1 MKVRGFIVALLG
13 LLPLAPA
20 LANTEKPNILVIV
33 ADDMGFNDI
42 QPFGQKVIRTPVLQ
56 ELADRG
62 QRFSNFHVHPTCSP
76 TRAQLLTGVD
86 NHLAG
91 MGAMGEFTVPEMD
104 KYPDSYIGA
113 TNDKV
118 NTFAEVLSGE
128 GYATFM
134 AGKWHLGAK
143 LEQLPPAKGFKQ
155 SFVLVDSGAS
165 HWDDDGLLGVAPVA
179 RFTEN
184 GKPVAR
190 DTGEFSSDLYT
201 KHFIRYM
208 DQALEQGKP
217 FMGYLAFQ
225 AMHDPLHAPA
235 SYIEAYKGKFA
246 KGYDQARKE
255 NFENMKRAGVVP
267 QHTKMSEADPM
278 FKPWAALDGQERA
291 EQERLM
297 EIYAAMITNMDDN
310 IGKVLARLK
319 ETGQLD
325 NTYIFFMSD
334 NGPSGAYMSFYPGNA
349 DGTWIRKQFD
359 TSFENLGLP
368 KSFAG
373 VGPGWAYASSAPF
386 RLIKTFMTEGGT
398 ISPLIVSGPKVQGA
412 GTINDSYLG
421 VEDIFPTVLELA
433 GAERGSHRNNIPLAP
448 LKGVSMKPI
457 LAGDAVS
464 VRPED
469 FERGAEL
476 FGHKEY
482 RKGKWRISWL
492 PKPFGEE
499 RWQLFDMDA
508 DRGETN
514 DLSDRYP
521 ELTRELA
528 GKYDKWAKDNNVMDW
543 DQAYL
548 SANFYGYYDWRK
560 GMPVQIK
567 GTP

>member
-1 MKVRGFIVALLG
+1 MRVRSFMMTLLG

-20 LANTEKPNILVIV
+20 QANPEKPNILVIV

-42 QPFGQKVIRTPVLQ
+42 QPFGQDIIRTPVLQ
-56 ELADRG
+56 EIADRG

-86 NHLAG
+86 NHMAG
-91 MGAMGEFTVPEMD
+91 MGAMGEYYVPEMD
-104 KYPDSYIGA
+104 KYPGSYIGA

-118 NTFAEVLSGE
+118 NTFAEVLE
-128 GYATFM
+128 DAGYATFM
-134 AGKWHLGAK
+134 AGKWHLGGK
-143 LEQLPPAKGFKQ
+143 PEQLPPTKGFEQ

-165 HWDDDGLLGVAPVA
+165 HWDDKGLLSVVPVS
-179 RFTEN
+179 RFVEN
-184 GKPVAR
+184 GKSVAR

-201 KHFIRYM
+201 NKFIQYM

-217 FMGYLAFQ
+217 FIGYLAFQ

-235 SYIEAYKGKFA
+235 SYIEPYKGKFA
-246 KGYDQARKE
+246 KGYDQARKD
-255 NFENMKRAGVVP
+255 NFENMKQAGVVP
-267 QHTKMSEADPM
+267 KHTKMGDAAPL
-278 FKPWAALDGQERA
+278 FKPWAELGEQEKA

-319 ETGQLD
+319 EAGQMN

-349 DGTWIRKQFD
+349 DGVWIRKQFD

-368 KSFAG
+368 NSFSG

-398 ISPLIVSGPKVQGA
+398 LSPLIVSGPKVERAGA
-412 GTINDSYLG
+412 VNDSYLG
-421 VEDIFPTVLELA
+421 VEDIFPTILELA
-433 GAERGSHRNNIPLAP
+433 GAERGSYRNNVPLAP

-464 VRPED
+464 VRAED

-476 FGHKEY
+476 FGSKEY

-492 PKPFGEE
+492 PKPFGEA

-508 DRGETN
+508 DRGETK

-528 GKYDKWAKDNNVMDW
+528 GKYEQWAQDNNVLTWDMD
-543 DQAYL
+543 YL
-548 SANFYGYYDWRK
+548 AAKFYGYYDWRK
-560 GMPVQIK
+560 GIPTQIK